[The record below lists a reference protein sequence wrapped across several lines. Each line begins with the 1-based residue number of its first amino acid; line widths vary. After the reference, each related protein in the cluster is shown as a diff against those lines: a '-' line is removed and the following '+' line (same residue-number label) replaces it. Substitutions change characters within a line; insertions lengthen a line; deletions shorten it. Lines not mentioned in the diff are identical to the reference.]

1 MKNIAINNL
10 TLAIKNADYDK
21 LDKEYAES
29 VGRISSPTLD
39 AMLENSLRLLGS
51 HDLIRGCKYTV
62 TEYTANGGYAKSC
75 KYSRNS
81 VVVLLS
87 VEKIA
92 GNKYSLVGFK
102 TSRISLRPGE
112 YATEHIHTEGEYAR
126 KCHIAKLIGGD
137 AENPCWIKGLKTFD
151 YDETKKA
158 SKLIW
163 KRFIENI
170 NDFEV

>member
-1 MKNIAINNL
+1 MKNITIDKL
-10 TLAIKNADYDK
+10 TIAIKNADYDK
-21 LDKEYAES
+21 LAKEYAES
-29 VGRISSPTLD
+29 VGRISAPTLD
-39 AMLENSLRLLGS
+39 TMLESALRLLDS

-81 VVVLLS
+81 VVVLLT
-87 VEKIA
+87 VEKVA
-92 GNKYSLVGFK
+92 GNKYALVGFK
-102 TSRISLRPGE
+102 ASRISLRPGE
-112 YATEHIHTEGEYAR
+112 DANDYIYTEGEYTR

-137 AENPCWIKGLKTFD
+137 AENPCWIKGLPTFS
-151 YDETKKA
+151 YKETKKA

-163 KRFIENI
+163 ERFIENI